1 MIDSQYLTSLA
12 ATVFTFL
19 FFIWKLLAKP
29 SPHSNGQKLFRP
41 ASTLPVLGN
50 TLDLLWFQRHRL
62 HDWMTEQ
69 SLASG
74 GKPWLLTGVGQRPRV
89 VVTSPAAYEDVFKT
103 QFDVF
108 VRGPGET
115 VLEVLGEGI
124 FNVDGDK
131 WRHQRRVTS
140 HLFSMHMLKDCMNA
154 VVREKAVKLRQV
166 LATCAERGQPVS
178 MKSLLNKFTAD
189 TFTRIGFGVELNG
202 LDDPV
207 DVDTYQPLD
216 AALQVVQTRLQSP
229 VWMWKLRRFFNIG
242 SERVM
247 RENMQRVHDTVQ
259 EIMAKSLA
267 DKQRQGT
274 TEEVATTATSNHKDL
289 MTLMLQS
296 GDFTNTREVRDVCV
310 NFYAAGKDTTAFSLS
325 WFIVMMNRHPHV
337 LCKVREELRLVAPEL
352 FTGEVDTPTLEH
364 LQQLTYLEA
373 ALKESLRLN
382 SLAVYRLANRD
393 TTLSDGTFV
402 PKDARAVFSMYASA
416 RQPSVWG
423 PDAADY
429 KPERWIDAET
439 GKLKNISSFQF
450 VTFSAGPR
458 QCIGMRLAMME
469 MMTVLSVVFSRFE
482 LETVV
487 DPFDITYDLSLVLP
501 VKGPLAV
508 RVRSLAAHVA

>member
-1 MIDSQYLTSLA
+1 MIEQQALPSLL
-12 ATVFTFL
+12 ATVFAL
-19 FFIWKLLAKP
+19 LLVWWKLLNKP
-29 SPHSNGQKLFRP
+29 STNSQKLFRP
-41 ASTLPVLGN
+41 ASTLPILGN
-50 TLDLLWFQRHRL
+50 TLDLLWFQKHRL

-74 GKPWLLTGVGQRPRV
+74 GKPWLLTGIGQLPRV
-89 VVTSPAAYEDVFKT
+89 VVTSPAAYEEVFKT

-131 WRHQRRVTS
+131 WRRQRRVTS

-154 VVREKAVKLRQV
+154 VVREKTVKLRDV
-166 LATCAERGQPVS
+166 LAMCAERGDPVS

-189 TFTRIGFGVELNG
+189 AFTRIGFGVELNG

-207 DVDTYQPLD
+207 DVDTSQPLD
-216 AALQVVQTRLQSP
+216 AALQVVQIRLQSP
-229 VWMWKLRRFFNIG
+229 VWLWKLRRFFDVG

-247 RENMQRVHDTVQ
+247 RESMQQVHDTIQ
-259 EIMAKSLA
+259 HIMAKSLA
-267 DKQRQGT
+267 DK
-274 TEEVATTATSNHKDL
+274 EEQAAAFEEATRTSSHKDL
-289 MTLMLQS
+289 MSLMLQT
-296 GDFTNTREVRDVCV
+296 GDFTDTREIRDVAV
-310 NFYAAGKDTTAFSLS
+310 SFYAAGKDTTAFSLS
-325 WFIVMMNRHPHV
+325 WFIVMMNRHSHV
-337 LCKVREELRLVAPEL
+337 LCKVRDELRCVAPEL
-352 FTGEVDTPTLEH
+352 FTGELDTPTLEH

-402 PKDARAVFSMYASA
+402 PKGARVVFSMYGSA
-416 RQPSVWG
+416 RQPGVWG
-423 PDAADY
+423 PDAAEY
-429 KPERWIDAET
+429 KPERWIDEKT

-469 MMTVLSVVFSRFE
+469 MMTVLAVVYSRFD
-482 LETVV
+482 LKTVE
-487 DPFDITYDLSLVLP
+487 DAFDITYDFSLVLP

-508 RVRSLAAHVA
+508 RVHSLAAHKA

>member
-1 MIDSQYLTSLA
+1 MAFNSHALLSVLA
-12 ATVFTFL
+12 AALALLLV
-19 FFIWKLLAKP
+19 WWRRLAKP
-29 SPHSNGQKLFRP
+29 SPHINGRQLFRP
-41 ASTLPVLGN
+41 ASTLPLLGN

-74 GKPWLLTGVGQRPRV
+74 GQPWLLTGIGQRPKV
-89 VVTSPAAYEDVFKT
+89 VLTSPAAYEDVFKT

-154 VVREKAVKLRQV
+154 VVREKTIQLREV
-166 LATCAERGQPVS
+166 LAKCAERGQPVS

-207 DVDTYQPLD
+207 DVDTSQPLD
-216 AALQVVQTRLQSP
+216 AALQVVQARLQSP
-229 VWMWKLRRFFNIG
+229 EWMWKLRRFFNVG
-242 SERVM
+242 TERVM

-259 EIMAKSLA
+259 QIMAKSLA
-267 DKQRQGT
+267 DKRHEPT
-274 TEEVATTATSNHKDL
+274 TEEVTAMSTLKHEDL
-289 MTLMLQS
+289 MALMLH
-296 GDFTNTREVRDVCV
+296 
-310 NFYAAGKDTTAFSLS
+310 LS
-325 WFIVMMNRHPHV
+325 WFIVMMNRHPRV
-337 LCKVREELRLVAPEL
+337 LCKVREEIRRVVPEL
-352 FTGEVDTPTLEH
+352 FTGELDTPALEH

-382 SLAVYRLANRD
+382 TLAVYRLANRD

-416 RQPSVWG
+416 RLPSVWG

-429 KPERWIDAET
+429 KPERWINETT
-439 GKLKNISSFQF
+439 GKLKNISSFRF

-458 QCIGMRLAMME
+458 QCIGVRLAMME
-469 MMTVLSVVFSRFE
+469 MMMVMSVVISRFD
-482 LETVV
+482 LETLE
-487 DPFDITYDLSLVLP
+487 DPFDITYDFSLVLP
-501 VKGPLAV
+501 VKGLLTV
-508 RVRSLAAHVA
+508 RVRSLEAHKA